1 MIEFD
6 LSLFF
11 LVGGLYL
18 EELINGGAYFQN
30 FPLLASHFCR
40 QQITQNISHGRAFI
54 PGKFMRARSE
64 KGIELNCK
72 ESKNG
77 LQIFVIPPNSSIYC
91 D

>member
-30 FPLLASHFCR
+30 FPLLASHFADNKLPK
-40 QQITQNISHGRAFI
+40 IYH
-54 PGKFMRARSE
+54 ME
-64 KGIELNCK
+64 ELSYLVN
-72 ESKNG
+72 
-77 LQIFVIPPNSSIYC
+77 L
-91 D
+91 